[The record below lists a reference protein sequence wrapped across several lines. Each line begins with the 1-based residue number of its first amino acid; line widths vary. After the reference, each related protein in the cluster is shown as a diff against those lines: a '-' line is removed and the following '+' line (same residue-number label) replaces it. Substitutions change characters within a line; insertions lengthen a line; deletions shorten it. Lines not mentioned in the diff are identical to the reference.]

1 MRFAQMIG
9 NAKFINSFYKLY
21 INFQKSKRSESL
33 LEMHKKDKKKKD
45 KEKEVYVNLK
55 PLLLFYYLKKA

>member
-1 MRFAQMIG
+1 MRLAQIIES
-9 NAKFINSFYKLY
+9 ATFINSFNKLY

-45 KEKEVYVNLK
+45 KEKEVYVN
-55 PLLLFYYLKKA
+55 